1 MSDDL
6 RERPSDARPNV
17 IAPASEDLRARL
29 DETVAAL
36 TQPPGP
42 APCTCNANAHKGGPW
57 EWCANCRAAL
67 SEMGE
72 PAPAPAG
79 EPRDE

>member
-36 TQPPGP
+36 TRPPGP
-42 APCTCNANAHKGGPW
+42 APMYLQCQC
-57 EWCANCRAAL
+57 
-67 SEMGE
+67 S
-72 PAPAPAG
+72 
-79 EPRDE
+79 